1 MGQLKEV
8 RMKILVV
15 DDEESLRESLRF
27 LLEQAQYQ
35 VETAADG
42 LEGLGKATEFQP
54 DLVLLDGMLPGLD
67 GVEVCRRLRAG
78 GFPGVVLMLTARG
91 EEMDQVLGLEGGA
104 DDYVVKPFRHLEL
117 LARIKA
123 HLRRRGRESEPGMRS
138 GELEIF
144 PDRHEVWR
152 GSSKLDLTPKE
163 FALLHF
169 LFERRRKAQSRERIL
184 SACWGYEFDG
194 EARVVNVTVQRLRE
208 KIESDPA
215 QPRYLVTVRGV
226 GYMWDV

>member
-1 MGQLKEV
+1 
-8 RMKILVV
+8 MKILVV

-27 LLEQAQYQ
+27 LLQQAQYQ
-35 VETAADG
+35 VETASDG
-42 LEGLGKATEFQP
+42 LQGLHKAGEFQP
-54 DLVLLDGMLPGLD
+54 DLILLDGMLPGLD
-67 GVEVCRRLRAG
+67 GVEVCRRLRDQQY
-78 GFPGVVLMLTARG
+78 PGIVLMLTARG
-91 EEMDQVLGLEGGA
+91 EEIDQVRGLEGGA

-123 HLRRRGRESEPGMRS
+123 HLRRRGRDAEPSVRS
-138 GELEIF
+138 GELELF
-144 PDRHEVWR
+144 AERHEVWR
-152 GSSKLDLTPKE
+152 NGERLDLTPKE
-163 FALLHF
+163 FSLLHF
-169 LFERRRKAQSRERIL
+169 LHEHRRKAQSRERIL

-208 KIESDPA
+208 KIEIDPA

>member
-1 MGQLKEV
+1 
-8 RMKILVV
+8 MKILVV
-15 DDEESLRESLRF
+15 DDEEALRESLRF
-27 LLEQAQYQ
+27 LLQQAQYQ
-35 VETAADG
+35 VETADDG
-42 LEGLGKATEFQP
+42 PQGLLKASQFEP

-67 GVEVCRRLRAG
+67 GLEVCRRLRAQN
-78 GFPGVVLMLTARG
+78 FAGVVLMLTARG
-91 EEMDQVLGLEGGA
+91 EEIDQVLGLESGA

-123 HLRRRGRESEPGMRS
+123 HLRRRDRVAEPGLRS
-138 GELEIF
+138 GDLEIF

-152 GSSKLDLTPKE
+152 CSVKVDLTPKE

-169 LFERRRKAQSRERIL
+169 LYEHRRKAVSRERIL

-208 KIESDPA
+208 KIEVDPA

>member
-1 MGQLKEV
+1 
-8 RMKILVV
+8 MKILVV
-15 DDEESLRESLRF
+15 DDEESMRESLRF
-27 LLEQAQYQ
+27 LLQQAQYQ

-42 LEGLGKATEFQP
+42 LQGFQKALEFQP
-54 DLVLLDGMLPGLD
+54 DLILLDGMLPGLD
-67 GVEVCRRLRAG
+67 GLEVCRRLRAQQ
-78 GFPGVVLMLTARG
+78 FPGIVLMLTARG
-91 EEMDQVLGLEGGA
+91 EEIDQVMGLEGGA

-123 HLRRRGRESEPGMRS
+123 HLRRRGRDAEPGLRS
-138 GELEIF
+138 GDLEIF

-152 GSSKLDLTPKE
+152 SSSKLDLTPKE

-169 LFERRRKAQSRERIL
+169 LYEHRRKAQSRERIL

>member
-1 MGQLKEV
+1 
-8 RMKILVV
+8 MKILVV

-27 LLEQAQYQ
+27 LLQQAQYQ
-35 VETAADG
+35 VETAGDG
-42 LEGLGKATEFQP
+42 LEGLHKATEFQP
-54 DLVLLDGMLPGLD
+54 DLILLDGMLPGLD
-67 GVEVCRRLRAG
+67 GLEVCRRLRAQE
-78 GFPGVVLMLTARG
+78 FPGIVLMLTARG
-91 EEMDQVLGLEGGA
+91 EELDQVMGLEGGA

-123 HLRRRGRESEPGMRS
+123 HLRRRGREGEPGLRS
-138 GELEIF
+138 GDLEIF

-152 GSSKLDLTPKE
+152 CSSKLELTPKE

-169 LFERRRKAQSRERIL
+169 LFENRRKAQSRERIL

>member
-1 MGQLKEV
+1 
-8 RMKILVV
+8 MKILVV

-27 LLEQAQYQ
+27 LLEQSQYQ
-35 VETAADG
+35 VATAEDG
-42 LEGLGKATEFQP
+42 LLGLEKARSWQP
-54 DLVLLDGMLPGLD
+54 DLILLDGMLPGLD
-67 GVEVCRRLRAG
+67 GLEVCRRLRAEE
-78 GFPGVVLMLTARG
+78 FPGVVLMLTARG
-91 EEMDQVLGLEGGA
+91 EEIDQVMGLEGGA

-123 HLRRRGRESEPGMRS
+123 HLRRRGRAGEPGLRS
-138 GELEIF
+138 GDLEIF

-152 GSSKLDLTPKE
+152 SSSKLDLTPKE

-169 LFERRRKAQSRERIL
+169 LFENRRKAVSRERIL

-208 KIESDPA
+208 KIENDPA

>member
-1 MGQLKEV
+1 
-8 RMKILVV
+8 MKILVV

-27 LLEQAQYQ
+27 LLQQAHYQ
-35 VETAADG
+35 VETAEDG
-42 LEGLGKATEFQP
+42 LQGLHKAGEFQP
-54 DLVLLDGMLPGLD
+54 DLILLDGMLPGLD
-67 GVEVCRRLRAG
+67 GVEVCRRLRAQQFSG
-78 GFPGVVLMLTARG
+78 IVLMLTARG
-91 EEMDQVLGLEGGA
+91 EEIDQVMGLEGGA

-123 HLRRRGRESEPGMRS
+123 HLRRRGRDTEPGLRS

-152 GSSKLDLTPKE
+152 CSAKLDLTPKE

-169 LFERRRKAQSRERIL
+169 LFEHRRKAQSRERIL